1 MVGDV
6 RGHLWREPLVVYGG
20 VLEGVYAGRH
30 RRWVCLVRADG
41 SLVPTPSELAE
52 QERLRAEQERQRA
65 EKLAERLRALGVDPE
80 SIE

>member
-1 MVGDV
+1 MGDV